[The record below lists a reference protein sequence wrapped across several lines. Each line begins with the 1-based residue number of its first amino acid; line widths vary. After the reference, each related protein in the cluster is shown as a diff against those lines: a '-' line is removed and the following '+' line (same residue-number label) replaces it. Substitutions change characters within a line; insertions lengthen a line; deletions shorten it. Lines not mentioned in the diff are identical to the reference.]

1 MANNVYQYEQPRC
14 PDNWNES
21 ERRFYARLI
30 QVLDDIYGKYG
41 RIDEKMLSGK
51 VIERIDSSTEK
62 TLEEIAG
69 NIAES
74 GKITVDTIE
83 ATYAYVMSLTAK
95 YGNFDFST
103 IKNLVSS
110 ALVINQGQAG
120 YVHITNLAATYAQ
133 MVNATI
139 GNLVIK
145 SSDGGYYQLNVD
157 KAGKVTAEQVAV
169 SDEEI
174 LAGATDGGRPIVGT
188 NISAVNL
195 DAETVAASLALFNQ
209 ITAEMINVQTLV
221 ARDAFIESLVGSK
234 AFLDKL
240 WADEA
245 FIAHLNTADISNNSS
260 ISIIAGDA
268 AEALK
273 KANDATSSAG
283 NAVTIAVSAGN
294 TANTAQSTANT
305 AQSTADAAQTAA
317 NTAQSTADAAV
328 SAADAAAVTAIDA
341 KDTADA
347 AQTSANNAVLAAE
360 SATELAKNAVSK
372 PEFVRVIRIDLQGLH
387 VGDNLT
393 SCEVLI
399 DSASVNVVLNGQVF
413 SSFAANYVEFGSYQL
428 RRTADGGLAFKMR

>member
-51 VIERIDSSTEK
+51 VIDRIDSSTEK

-95 YGNFDFST
+95 YGSFDFST

-110 ALVINQGQAG
+110 ALVLNRGQAG

-188 NISAVNL
+188 NISAANL

-273 KANDATSSAG
+273 KANDATSNAG

-294 TANTAQSTANT
+294 
-305 AQSTADAAQTAA
+305 TADAAQTAA
-317 NTAQSTADAAV
+317 NTAQSTADAAS